1 MSKLTLTKMGAF
13 LALATAASSGAFA
26 QTSQQLPFKPP
37 AGAAATPQASA
48 PAQAQAPT
56 AAQAQ
61 GGTTAAPAA
70 TVAARAEAQRDAK
83 AAKPEQKE
91 PAKEIQ
97 APVQTSAAERA
108 RITALEQLG
117 RLDLDIEV
125 ARKRAELQRAIEQ
138 ASPGYQLPTYSA
150 IFGPEGRMRADLVSP
165 TGNKMTVTQGDR
177 ITRGVTVSSISN
189 DGVELSIGTGK
200 ASKRVMLDPTAPA
213 GPGAGQAGAAPTAG
227 IPLMPPRTPLP
238 VSVQ

>member
-26 QTSQQLPFKPP
+26 QASQQLPFKPP

-70 TVAARAEAQRDAK
+70 TAAARAEAQRDAK
-83 AAKPEQKE
+83 AAKEV
-91 PAKEIQ
+91 Q
-97 APVQTSAAERA
+97 ASVQTSAAERA

-213 GPGAGQAGAAPTAG
+213 GPGAGQTGAAPTAG